1 MDLKIILKMDT
12 TFLSFIFTDILV
24 SQGIGEGIDTEG
36 GNYTEE
42 SKELA
47 LVLAIKFCLLERY
60 LYL

>member
-1 MDLKIILKMDT
+1 MDT
-12 TFLSFIFTDILV
+12 TFLSFIFTDILF